1 MGGSE
6 FFKAA
11 VQEPSIAPELLGLA
25 WQESR
30 QESCPAL
37 AVHMSMT
44 GAIA

>member
-25 WQESR
+25 WQES
-30 QESCPAL
+30 CPAL